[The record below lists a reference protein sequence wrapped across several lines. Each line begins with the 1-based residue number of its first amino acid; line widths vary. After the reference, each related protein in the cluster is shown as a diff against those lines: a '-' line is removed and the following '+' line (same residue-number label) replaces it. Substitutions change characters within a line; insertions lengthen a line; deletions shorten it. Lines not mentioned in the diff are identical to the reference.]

1 MPAQELTRH
10 PVRSGE
16 SARPSFARLSL
27 CRLVSG
33 ANLLDCGVDRS
44 LLRARCRAWGSL
56 SVSTRVLAEA
66 DIALRAPGASHA
78 SPWDL

>member
-27 CRLVSG
+27 CRFVSG
-33 ANLLDCGVDRS
+33 ANLLDYGVDRS
-44 LLRARCRAWGSL
+44 LLLAGAFGAARLYPREYWWRSD
-56 SVSTRVLAEA
+56 V
-66 DIALRAPGASHA
+66 ALRAPEGGCA